1 MTTAQKPALLFAIV
15 LVFTAGG
22 GFLLGR
28 YTAQGVTLESSAD
41 VAQSGNAGSPL
52 LAENARLKERL
63 DELERERESL
73 ADAQKRTAAEPKDAG
88 ADKSEP
94 KVAAPEV
101 AKGALFSDP
110 RFAALDAIDWNAIG
124 SATSEMAPLLLQ
136 LMQELEKTG
145 EVPTAI
151 AIKLQSLNSKLVE
164 QVPAMLEAGLPGFGP
179 NGAYTH
185 PLVTANVLGSAL
197 LASGQPLTDAQ
208 RKAIDGLARSFAAEN
223 DILASST
230 RDFDLEGLLAE
241 AEMKDRFF
249 AEMSSQLSPDQLA
262 RIEPDGAANFDG
274 GSMFR
279 SSLMTRAYTDPISA
293 KSPEDFARIASTRLG
308 EQLSLD
314 EATAAQVRG
323 VVERMAQSSPQL
335 FADKASP
342 VESKLRMLKQGRTT
356 AALRQQIAMLREIQ
370 KQVPLS
376 PEQLTKLRSLRHV
389 LVPLP
394 K

>member
-1 MTTAQKPALLFAIV
+1 MTTAQKPALLFAIAF
-15 LVFTAGG
+15 VFAAGG

-28 YTAQGVTLESSAD
+28 YTAQSATLASSAE
-41 VAQSGNAGSPL
+41 AAERSAAGSPL

-63 DELERERESL
+63 EELERERESL
-73 ADAQKRTAAEPKDAG
+73 ADAQKRTDAEPKEAG

-110 RFAALDAIDWNAIG
+110 RFAALDSIDWSAIG

-164 QVPAMLEAGLPGFGP
+164 QVPAMLEAGLPGYGP
-179 NGAYTH
+179 NGSYTH

-223 DILASST
+223 DMIASSS
-230 RDFDLEGLLAE
+230 REFDLEGMLAE

-293 KSPEDFARIASTRLG
+293 KGPEDFARIATSRLG

-370 KQVPLS
+370 KQVPLT
-376 PEQLTKLRSLRHV
+376 PEQQKKLRSLRHV